1 MMSRRALA
9 RLNAYFMGPGPGR
22 RLGRRSPRPG
32 PTRGRA
38 AGSLAFAGLALRGL
52 ALAALATVIGLWPS
66 PASRAPLRMA
76 IRVQCLDA
84 QCALPESLA
93 LDIWSEHRGPRLPL
107 DIVVTDDALP
117 KLDAAGIPWRVLVPD
132 IDAAAAAEAARL
144 RSPTAARPGDWF
156 SEYRDYDAITA
167 HLRHLV
173 ALAPDRASLHMI
185 GASIEGR
192 PLWAIRIGNA
202 ATTPFLINGTQHARE
217 WISSM
222 VTTCI
227 ADRMLLDADRDPAIR
242 AFLDRTTLWVVPVV
256 NPDGYQYSWSG
267 RRYWRKNRRGT
278 HGVDLNRNYS
288 VAWGGRGSSSNE
300 RADTYRGAHAF
311 SEPESAAMRDLI
323 MRERIAL
330 HIDFHSFGQL
340 ILYPWSHTNTPTK
353 DRARYAAI
361 GDRIASAM
369 FAAHQ
374 TRYELMPSI
383 DLYAASGVMSDYVY
397 GDLDALSY
405 TIELRPKNGL
415 GFVLPPDQ
423 IRPTC
428 DEALAAV
435 LALRTAKE

>member
-1 MMSRRALA
+1 MSRRALA
-9 RLNAYFMGPGPGR
+9 RLNAYFLGLGPAS
-22 RLGRRSPRPG
+22 RL
-32 PTRGRA
+32 A
-38 AGSLAFAGLALRGL
+38 ARWLVLGGLGLA
-52 ALAALATVIGLWPS
+52 AAATVVGLWPA
-66 PASRAPLRMA
+66 PAARTPVRMA
-76 IRVQCLDA
+76 IRVQCSDA
-84 QCALPESLA
+84 CALPESLA
-93 LDIWSEHRGPRLPL
+93 LDVWSEHRGPRLPL
-107 DIVVTDDALP
+107 DIVVTAAALP
-117 KLDAAGIPWRVLVPD
+117 RLDEAGIPWHVLVPD

-144 RSPTAARPGDWF
+144 RSPAAARPGDWF

-173 ALAPDRASLHMI
+173 ALAPDRATLHMI

-202 ATTPFLINGTQHARE
+202 PAATPFLINGTQHARE

-227 ADRMLLDADRDPAIR
+227 ADRVLRDADRDPAIR
-242 AFLDRTTLWVVPVV
+242 AFIDRTTLWVVPVV

-323 MRERIAL
+323 KREHIAL

-340 ILYPWSHTNTPTK
+340 VLYPWSHTNTPTK
-353 DRARYAAI
+353 DRALYAAI
-361 GDRIASAM
+361 GDRIASAI
-369 FAAHQ
+369 FATHQ

-383 DLYAASGVMSDYVY
+383 DLYPASGVMSDYVY

-435 LALRTAKE
+435 LALRTAKD